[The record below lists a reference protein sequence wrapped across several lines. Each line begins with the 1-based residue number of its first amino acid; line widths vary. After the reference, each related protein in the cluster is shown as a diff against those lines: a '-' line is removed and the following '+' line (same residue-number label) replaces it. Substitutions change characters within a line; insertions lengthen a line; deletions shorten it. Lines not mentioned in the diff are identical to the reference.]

1 MTTLMLIG
9 LILFAFVVSSE
20 LLLSRSTSAQV
31 VYVQGSDAEGSAGY
45 VPTLIIST
53 LLLVIL
59 FII

>member
-9 LILFAFVVSSE
+9 LILFAFVISSE

-31 VYVQGSDAEGSAGY
+31 VYVQGSDAESGASY